1 MSNDSKVTSLD
12 QPVMKS
18 EDTPKTGVKKLVG
31 KSSGSGELSGNTTR
45 IKIFAGTEDGGNHAA
60 FVSHNGTAYLIPRD
74 EVIDVPDEL
83 LEILNHA
90 ITTITS
96 PNRDGVG
103 VITRDVP
110 RYNYQI
116 VR

>member
-12 QPVMKS
+12 QPAQKVN
-18 EDTPKTGVKKLVG
+18 DATRTDVKKLVG
-31 KSSGSGELSGNTTR
+31 KSSGTSELSGNTTR
-45 IKIFAGTEDGGNHAA
+45 IKIFAGTEEGGNHAA
-60 FVSHNGTAYLIPRD
+60 FVSHNGVAYLIPRD
-74 EVIDVPDEL
+74 EVMDVPDEL

-116 VR
+116 IR